1 MCHLPASRERSRSPG
16 REGPRFGGERW
27 RRWFPPAGLGR
38 PVGPAAAAPAGPS
51 SRSGFPLRAVPAR
64 FPVRCGWWRVGG
76 VSGRPLPCLCVP
88 PTPGR
93 SLAPSVAATGARSRG
108 ASLGVCARAAVRVD
122 VVGGGGGGGGA
133 RPAPRVPSSGRVCP
147 RGGRVRAAAAAPG
160 GRRRYRRRRC
170 LLTPPRTVFCRRG
183 RVAPRPIASLCRA
196 GAGADVG
203 LPRRVVAA
211 GAARHPARACAL
223 VRPPPPGT

>member
-1 MCHLPASRERSRSPG
+1 MATVVPAG
-16 REGPRFGGERW
+16 R
-27 RRWFPPAGLGR
+27 PAGLGR

-170 LLTPPRTVFCRRG
+170 LLTPPLDGVLPSRAGSAAAHRVPLPSRG
-183 RVAPRPIASLCRA
+183 RGRRRAPSA
-196 GAGADVG
+196 GGG
-203 LPRRVVAA
+203 CGR
-211 GAARHPARACAL
+211 
-223 VRPPPPGT
+223 RPPPRSRVRARPPATSRYLARPGAEV